1 MKKATVLLMAAAV
14 IAVFAGTLFAEE
26 AAADAG
32 KAAGGSV
39 DFFAYVV
46 LAAALSIG
54 LAALGGGIGM
64 GTAISKSTEGVARQP
79 EAAGKIQT
87 MLILGLAFIESL
99 SIYALVISL
108 ILLFANPYTGLF
120 LG

>member
-1 MKKATVLLMAAAV
+1 MKKFAIALFWVLGIAGLAMAAEHGA
-14 IAVFAGTLFAEE
+14 AE
-26 AAADAG
+26 AAKSTVAG
-32 KAAGGSV
+32 VK
-39 DFFAYVV
+39 FFEMTV

-54 LAALGGGIGM
+54 IAALGGGIGL
-64 GTAISKSTEGVARQP
+64 GIAISKSTEGVARQP

-87 MLILGLAFIESL
+87 MLILGMAFIESL

-108 ILLFANPYTGLF
+108 ILLFANPFKGLF